1 MCRRR
6 NSTRPPSVTNRRP
19 PRALAAGIPCSK
31 KADDPQGKLRTLAG
45 ERLDHRRRFGLS
57 SLAGLVDEALLVSAW
72 GRRHDATSANASA
85 AFDFMVGA
93 TGIEPVTPTMST

>member
-57 SLAGLVDEALLVSAW
+57 SLVGLVDEALLVSAW